1 MVLFH
6 QISIDLLIFWVCL
19 NRAVVGA
26 SFCILKVPGSSQ
38 LWAKTFFSHFCMIL
52 RALRVRILVKIVN
65 FPAAFSG
72 YGTSFALSSLLSYA
86 CPLKGECRTVPEQ
99 GKNWIFLNFYNIKKS
114 KKLNFFHILRVNS
127 KISLKGPILIPLDL
141 LTPISCSQN

>member
-1 MVLFH
+1 MVGALSFNL
-6 QISIDLLIFWVCL
+6 Q
-19 NRAVVGA
+19 VVGSSLPFA
-26 SFCILKVPGSSQ
+26 KNLEKV
-38 LWAKTFFSHFCMIL
+38 FFFNFGQFL
-52 RALRVRILVKIVN
+52 GQLRVRILVKIVS

-86 CPLKGECRTVPEQ
+86 CPLKGECHTVPEQ
-99 GKNWIFLNFYNIKKS
+99 GKNWIFLYFYNIQKS

-127 KISLKGPILIPLDL
+127 KISLKGPIIIPLDL

>member
-1 MVLFH
+1 MVKH
-6 QISIDLLIFWVCL
+6 C
-19 NRAVVGA
+19 
-26 SFCILKVPGSSQ
+26 FCIPKAPGSS
-38 LWAKTFFSHFCMIL
+38 LLCDKTFFSHFYFIL
-52 RALRVRILVKIVN
+52 GEFRVRIKVKIVS

-99 GKNWIFLNFYNIKKS
+99 GQNLILLYFYYIQKR

>member
-1 MVLFH
+1 MFNDKNT
-6 QISIDLLIFWVCL
+6 ISITTFVVCSS
-19 NRAVVGA
+19 RAVVERL
-26 SFCILKVPGSSQ
+26 FCILKVPGSS
-38 LWAKTFFSHFCMIL
+38 LLYGKTFFLSFLPHLGEF
-52 RALRVRILVKIVN
+52 RVRIKVKIVS

-99 GKNWIFLNFYNIKKS
+99 GQNWIFLYFYNIQKS

>member
-1 MVLFH
+1 MLYQLISTFLPLF
-6 QISIDLLIFWVCL
+6 IVYL
-19 NRAVVGA
+19 NSAVVRS

-99 GKNWIFLNFYNIKKS
+99 GKNWIFLSFYNIKKS